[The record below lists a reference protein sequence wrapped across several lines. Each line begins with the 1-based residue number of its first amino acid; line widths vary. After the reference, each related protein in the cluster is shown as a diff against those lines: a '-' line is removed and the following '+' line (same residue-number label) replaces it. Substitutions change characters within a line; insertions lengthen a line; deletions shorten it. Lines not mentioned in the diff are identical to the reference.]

1 MMIDKTILEAEKE
14 KLKIDFDNVTNTIS
28 TMEKNVI
35 VMRGN
40 LNALNGA
47 IQEVDKLILMVDTD
61 KTETKEDENI

>member
-28 TMEKNVI
+28 KMEKNVI
-35 VMRGN
+35 TMRGN
-40 LNALNGA
+40 QNALNGA

>member
-40 LNALNGA
+40 QNALNGA

>member
-1 MMIDKTILEAEKE
+1 MIIDKTILEAEKQ